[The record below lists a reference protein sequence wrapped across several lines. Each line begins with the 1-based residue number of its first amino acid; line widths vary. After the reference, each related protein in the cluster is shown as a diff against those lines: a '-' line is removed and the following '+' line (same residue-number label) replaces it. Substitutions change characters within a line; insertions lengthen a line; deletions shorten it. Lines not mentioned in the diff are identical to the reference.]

1 MDYVRKSSC
10 YESVYFKELTQQAR
24 ILLSDYIQSRGSCS
38 VLLVLRRMTRVTVI
52 TRMTE
57 MTGVAGMTRITKL

>member
-24 ILLSDYIQSRGSCS
+24 ILSSDYKLYRAGADVVSI
-38 VLLVLRRMTRVTVI
+38 I
-52 TRMTE
+52 TSIKE
-57 MTGVAGMTRITKL
+57 DDKGNCDYHDD